1 MLVTPRPKAEGSPY
15 ARCLMRSLVSLG
27 MTCAAL
33 LFAVAAYAQNPSA
46 SSAQAYPSRPL
57 RLIVPF
63 PPGGS
68 TDILARALSQKLAE
82 GLAQPVVIDNR
93 PGAGGSIG
101 AEAAAKAAPDGYTLL
116 MGQLGPLAVSPA
128 IYRNLPYD
136 PVKSFAP
143 VSLMAIVP
151 SVLVV
156 NTSLPFSSAAE
167 VIAYAKA
174 NPGKLTYG
182 SAGTG
187 STSHLTTEYFKLAT
201 GTDILHVPYKGVG
214 PMLTDL
220 ISGQLSMGINGAPA
234 VMPHVTSGR
243 LRALAVTSLIRVPS
257 LPAIPTLDEAG
268 AGSGLKGFEANGWY
282 GIVAPAGTPREIVAR
297 LNAEIRRAVNTPEL
311 RARLD
316 AEGAIAAT
324 DSPEAFAAF
333 IVSEIAR
340 WGSVLKRAGIEMQ

>member
-1 MLVTPRPKAEGSPY
+1 
-15 ARCLMRSLVSLG
+15 
-27 MTCAAL
+27 MTCAAAL
-33 LFAVAAYAQNPSA
+33 LLAVAAYAQT
-46 SSAQAYPSRPL
+46 YPSRPL

-82 GLAQPVVIDNR
+82 GLGQPVVIDNR

-101 AEAAAKAAPDGYTLL
+101 AEAAAKAAPDGTTLM
-116 MGQLGPLAVSPA
+116 MGHLGTLAVNAA
-128 IYRNLPYD
+128 IYKKLPYD

-143 VSLMAIVP
+143 VCLMAIVP

-156 NTSLPFSSAAE
+156 NPSLPVSSVAE
-167 VIAYAKA
+167 LIAYAKK
-174 NPGKLTYG
+174 NPGKLAYG
-182 SAGTG
+182 SAGSG

-220 ISGQLSMGINGAPA
+220 ISGQLSMGLNGAPA
-234 VMPHVTSGR
+234 VMPHVNSGR
-243 LRALAVTSLIRVPS
+243 LRALAVSSLTRLPS
-257 LPAIPTLDEAG
+257 LPNIPTLAESG
-268 AGSGLKGFEANGWY
+268 AESGLSGFEANGWY

-297 LNAEIRRAVNTPEL
+297 LNAEIRRIVATPEL

-316 AEGAIAAT
+316 AEGAIPAADT
-324 DSPEAFAAF
+324 PEAFAAF
-333 IVSEIAR
+333 IASEIAR
-340 WGSVLKRAGIEMQ
+340 WGAVVRRAGIEMQ

>member
-1 MLVTPRPKAEGSPY
+1 
-15 ARCLMRSLVSLG
+15 
-27 MTCAAL
+27 MTCGVLGAWASAAP
-33 LFAVAAYAQNPSA
+33 AHAQTAASLQN
-46 SSAQAYPSRPL
+46 YPSHPL

-68 TDILARALSQKLAE
+68 TDILARALAQKLAE
-82 GLAQPVVIDNR
+82 GLSQPVVIDNR

-101 AEAAAKAAPDGYTLL
+101 SEAAAKAAPDGYTLM
-116 MGQLGPLAVSPA
+116 MGHLGTLAVNAA
-128 IYRNLPYD
+128 IYKKLPYD

-143 VSLMAIVP
+143 VCLMAIVP

-156 NTSLPFSSAAE
+156 NPSLPVTNTAE
-167 VIAYAKA
+167 LIAYAKA
-174 NPGKLTYG
+174 NPGKLAYG
-182 SAGTG
+182 SAGSG

-220 ISGQLSMGINGAPA
+220 VSGQLSMGLNGAPA
-234 VMPHVTSGR
+234 VMPHVNSGR
-243 LRALAVTSLIRVPS
+243 LRALAVSSATRLPS
-257 LPAIPTLDEAG
+257 LPNIPTLAESG
-268 AGSGLKGFEANGWY
+268 AEGLRGFEANGWY

-297 LNAEIRRAVNTPEL
+297 LNAEIRRIVATPEL

-316 AEGAIAAT
+316 AEGAIPAA

-333 IVSEIAR
+333 IASEIAR
-340 WGSVLKRAGIEMQ
+340 WSAVLKRAGIEPQ